1 MRSVWEKNNTVFVER
16 EPKKKKKNRAKT
28 IYRKMNLD
36 GTRAIE
42 NLLST
47 NSQQINLSRCYQ
59 ESIDSQRTSMDR
71 TANENLSRSYR
82 DKFKKASMD
91 RDCINF
97 CRERR
102 TKYLNGLLAIE
113 SYQEAVKMCKN
124 NFSKK
129 KKKHKNECSQ
139 VSYSTKDSN
148 NILNFQNHLST
159 RKMPSI

>member
-71 TANENLSRSYR
+71 
-82 DKFKKASMD
+82 
-91 RDCINF
+91 DCVKF

-102 TKYLNGLLAIE
+102 TKYLDGLLAIE
-113 SYQEAVKMCKN
+113 SYQEAV
-124 NFSKK
+124 
-129 KKKHKNECSQ
+129 
-139 VSYSTKDSN
+139 
-148 NILNFQNHLST
+148 
-159 RKMPSI
+159 